1 MVASLPAAIGAGGGC
16 AGCSCGGLTFILPA
30 IPCSLHSGSLRT
42 WTFRHSVWQTPRPN
56 LLSLHCCPF
65 GPPWR
70 SSLCTM
76 SPFLPQSRSQRS
88 QSPPPSR
95 EVEVANLGPL
105 KTESDGE
112 EVCLPLG
119 SKVLE
124 PALAVTRSPSL
135 RKCCKLALCDYGSLR
150 TRAGLVTCKEDLGG
164 PRGVPEARPGTSLPP
179 QRPPLE
185 LAWIRSSSESL

>member
-1 MVASLPAAIGAGGGC
+1 MWLHPSLLLSDSGC
-16 AGCSCGGLTFILPA
+16 AGCGCGALTFILAA
-30 IPCSLHSGSLRT
+30 IPCIPYILGPFGIPAGRRPL
-42 WTFRHSVWQTPRPN
+42 QT
-56 LLSLHCCPF
+56 CTAYIVAPF

-76 SPFLPQSRSQRS
+76 SPFLPQSRSLRS

-105 KTESDGE
+105 KTEADGE

-124 PALAVTRSPSL
+124 QALAVTRSPSL

-150 TRAGLVTCKEDLGG
+150 TRAGLGTCKEDLGG
-164 PRGVPEARPGTSLPP
+164 PRGVPEAQSGTPP
-179 QRPPLE
+179 PPPKGPP
-185 LAWIRSSSESL
+185 